1 MELSISGLL
10 SLVVVTI
17 VAAASYVVVTNP
29 DPLRRQDAFHLVQ
42 LALRYACGGYG
53 GFVVAHYLS
62 QIPLSHLI

>member
-1 MELSISGLL
+1 M
-10 SLVVVTI
+10 TI